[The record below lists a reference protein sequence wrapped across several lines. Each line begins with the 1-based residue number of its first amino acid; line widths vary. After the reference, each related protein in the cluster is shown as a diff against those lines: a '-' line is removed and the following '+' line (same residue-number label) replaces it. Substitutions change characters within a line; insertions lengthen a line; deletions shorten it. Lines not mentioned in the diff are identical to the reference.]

1 MNGEKDK
8 VYCLPLDKVGLDDI
22 PQVGGKTAS
31 LGEMIQQLSAIG
43 VAVPG
48 GFAVTSAAYDAIL
61 DRFQLRER
69 LKLLLDGVDV
79 TDLDDLSERG
89 FQARQMVLNAG
100 LPEAVKDQVME
111 SYKKLSENGEKV
123 SVAVRSSATAEDLPT
138 ASFAGQQ
145 ATYLN
150 VQGPASVAIA
160 VLECLASVFTDRA
173 IAYRVH
179 NKFEHMDIKG
189 AVAVQRM
196 VRSDLASSGVAFTLD
211 PDTGEHCVSP

>member
-1 MNGEKDK
+1 MQFIFNA
-8 VYCLPLDKVGLDDI
+8 PF
-22 PQVGGKTAS
+22 PSNRKTAS

-43 VAVPG
+43 VTVPG

-79 TDLDDLSERG
+79 TNLDDLSERG

-100 LPEAVKDQVME
+100 LPEAVKDQVIA
-111 SYKKLSENGEKV
+111 SYKALSEDGEKV

-145 ATYLN
+145 VRREAATALYQLL
-150 VQGPASVAIA
+150 S
-160 VLECLASVFTDRA
+160 SK
-173 IAYRVH
+173 AYTYAYCH
-179 NKFEHMDIKG
+179 N
-189 AVAVQRM
+189 Q
-196 VRSDLASSGVAFTLD
+196 
-211 PDTGEHCVSP
+211 

>member
-1 MNGEKDK
+1 MNDDK

-100 LPEAVKDQVME
+100 LPDPVKEQVME
-111 SYKKLSENGEKV
+111 YYKALSQGGEKV

-145 ATYLN
+145 A
-150 VQGPASVAIA
+150 
-160 VLECLASVFTDRA
+160 R
-173 IAYRVH
+173 
-179 NKFEHMDIKG
+179 EH
-189 AVAVQRM
+189 VM
-196 VRSDLASSGVAFTLD
+196 VSL
-211 PDTGEHCVSP
+211 